1 MDSIRRF
8 LGLDREGRGV
18 SSSTSLL
25 YSLILSL
32 LISVGLRFLFP
43 AMAYPVRFILFI
55 VVVFAVFSW
64 INKNH
69 RDNTRGCN
77 GPK

>member
-1 MDSIRRF
+1 
-8 LGLDREGRGV
+8 
-18 SSSTSLL
+18 
-25 YSLILSL
+25 
-32 LISVGLRFLFP
+32 VGLRFLFP

-69 RDNTRGCN
+69 RDNTRGRN

>member
-8 LGLDREGRGV
+8 LGLDKEGRGV

-32 LISVGLRFLFP
+32 LISAGLRFLFP
-43 AMAYPVRFILFI
+43 AMAYPLRFVVFI
-55 VVVFAVFSW
+55 VIVFAVFSW

-69 RDNTRGCN
+69 RENTGGRN
-77 GPK
+77 EPK